1 MAEAVFCYECLHCRG
16 LRTEVSAPHMIYL
29 RDVSFRTPRLDR
41 LAGIQLTE
49 QAGNS
54 RAAGCIQVRTHEDLM
69 RLFVRTVGFLFLLSM
84 AAWCMPLGT
93 NARAVI
99 PSDIQQIIS
108 VDYRALR
115 SSDTAMALKAQVLP
129 QSLKQFEEALKS
141 VGVDTDRDVDQLTF
155 ASYRTPKQGVKVV
168 GIAQGLFP
176 VKTFYKRMNLR
187 KIKAAK
193 YHSSFIYPMSSGMEM
208 TFLDDNTLLF
218 GDHSALTGALDVRD
232 GYSSGLDSNTQMAG
246 MIPSVDSGP
255 VWSILDQQ
263 GTQNMLRS
271 ALGDA
276 SRLADYDTI
285 KKRLLA
291 SQYVMNFSNGVNFDL
306 DVLTADSM
314 TAATLSSLLKAGV
327 MYKKMNATP
336 VEKMAMDSLTVNSDS
351 SNLQLH
357 FKTDDKKFQ
366 SLMHSELFAAVS
378 K

>member
-1 MAEAVFCYECLHCRG
+1 MRKLAQFMAFILLLQTVAV
-16 LRTEVSAPHMIYL
+16 A
-29 RDVSFRTPRLDR
+29 
-41 LAGIQLTE
+41 
-49 QAGNS
+49 
-54 RAAGCIQVRTHEDLM
+54 
-69 RLFVRTVGFLFLLSM
+69 
-84 AAWCMPLGT
+84 MPLGT

-141 VGVDTDRDVDQLTF
+141 VGVDTEKDVDQLTF
-155 ASYRTPKQGVKVV
+155 ASYRAPKQGVRVV
-168 GIAQGLFP
+168 GVAQGLFP
-176 VKTFYKRMNLR
+176 VKAFYKRMNLR

-232 GYSSGLDSNTQMAG
+232 GYSTGLDSNTQMAD
-246 MIPSVDSGP
+246 MISNVDSGP

-276 SRLADYDTI
+276 ARLADYETV

-291 SQYVMNFSNGVNFDL
+291 SRYVMNFNSGVNFDM
-306 DVLTADSM
+306 DVLTTDSM

-336 VEKMAMDSLTVNSDS
+336 VEKIAMDSLTVNSDS

>member
-1 MAEAVFCYECLHCRG
+1 MRKSSNV
-16 LRTEVSAPHMIYL
+16 
-29 RDVSFRTPRLDR
+29 
-41 LAGIQLTE
+41 LAIL
-49 QAGNS
+49 
-54 RAAGCIQVRTHEDLM
+54 L
-69 RLFVRTVGFLFLLSM
+69 LFQM
-84 AAWCMPLGT
+84 AASALPLGT

-129 QSLKQFEEALKS
+129 PSLKQFEEALKS
-141 VGVDTDRDVDQLTF
+141 VGVDTEKDIDQLTF
-155 ASYRTPKQGVKVV
+155 ASYRVPKQGVRVV
-168 GIAQGLFP
+168 GVAQGLFP
-176 VKTFYKRMNLR
+176 VKAFYKRMNVK

-232 GYSSGLDSNTQMAG
+232 GYSTGLDSNPQMAD
-246 MIPSVDSGP
+246 MISSVDSGP

-276 SRLADYDTI
+276 ARLADYETV

-291 SQYVMNFSNGVNFDL
+291 SRYVMNFSTGVNFDM
-306 DVLTADSM
+306 DVLTTDSM

-336 VEKMAMDSLTVNSDS
+336 IEKLAMDSLTVNSDS

-378 K
+378 R

>member
-1 MAEAVFCYECLHCRG
+1 MRKLAQFMAFVLLLETVAV
-16 LRTEVSAPHMIYL
+16 A
-29 RDVSFRTPRLDR
+29 
-41 LAGIQLTE
+41 
-49 QAGNS
+49 
-54 RAAGCIQVRTHEDLM
+54 
-69 RLFVRTVGFLFLLSM
+69 
-84 AAWCMPLGT
+84 MPLGT

-99 PSDIQQIIS
+99 PSDIQQIIC

-141 VGVDTDRDVDQLTF
+141 VGVDTDKDVDQLTF
-155 ASYRTPKQGVKVV
+155 ASYRAPKQGVRVV
-168 GIAQGLFP
+168 GVAQGLFP
-176 VKTFYKRMNLR
+176 VKAFYKRMNLR

-232 GYSSGLDSNTQMAG
+232 GYSTGLDSNTQMAD
-246 MIPSVDSGP
+246 MISNVDSGP

-276 SRLADYDTI
+276 ARLADYETV

-291 SQYVMNFSNGVNFDL
+291 SRYVMNFNSGVNFDM
-306 DVLTADSM
+306 DVLTTDSM

-336 VEKMAMDSLTVNSDS
+336 VEKIAMDSLTVNSDS

>member
-1 MAEAVFCYECLHCRG
+1 MRKLAQFMAFVLLLETVAV
-16 LRTEVSAPHMIYL
+16 A
-29 RDVSFRTPRLDR
+29 
-41 LAGIQLTE
+41 
-49 QAGNS
+49 
-54 RAAGCIQVRTHEDLM
+54 
-69 RLFVRTVGFLFLLSM
+69 
-84 AAWCMPLGT
+84 MPLGT

-99 PSDIQQIIS
+99 PSDIQQIIC

-141 VGVDTDRDVDQLTF
+141 VGVDTDKDVDQLTF
-155 ASYRTPKQGVKVV
+155 ASYRVPKQGVRVV
-168 GIAQGLFP
+168 GVAQGLFP
-176 VKTFYKRMNLR
+176 VKAFYKRMNLR

-232 GYSSGLDSNTQMAG
+232 GYSTGLDSNTQMAD
-246 MIPSVDSGP
+246 MISNVDSGP

-276 SRLADYDTI
+276 ARLADYETV

-291 SQYVMNFSNGVNFDL
+291 SRYVMNFNSGVNFDM
-306 DVLTADSM
+306 DVLTTDSM

-336 VEKMAMDSLTVNSDS
+336 VEKIAMDSLTVNSDS